1 MNNFKILLSII
12 FPLIWINSADIEK
25 NYNEYKIEFN
35 NEKGNIILFS
45 ETEID
50 NCDFHNSSDQSFG
63 KFVPII
69 GNTEQL
75 KHYFD
80 ALKDVKIDKI
90 RVAHYGDSIIWA
102 DVITPDLRYN
112 LQKKFGGHGA
122 GFLSICSDDIQAKK
136 STIHKF
142 SDDWKWAS
150 LFTKNVNRLPI
161 GIAGTVA
168 ETGHSSTVHFEAGR
182 YSQASNSFS
191 EISLFYSNTNPQST
205 LKIIYN
211 KDEWATYPLPDKRF
225 VNKFELDLN
234 GNNKKIDLE
243 FNNCEKSLFYGISL
257 ESGNGVYVDNF
268 ALRGNSGVSLKNISK
283 ETMEDFSEYLNYKL
297 FIIQFGVNVVAAGN
311 VNYQWYEKKM
321 IQVISFLR
329 KYYPEASFL
338 LVSSGDLGKKNG
350 SNFYTHPE
358 IKKIVK
364 VQKRIAEKSNIA
376 FWNLFEAMGGE
387 NSIISWV
394 NSSPPLAFKDFCH
407 LTEDGG
413 KIVADLLTDALN
425 DAHQKY
431 LAGNK

>member
-1 MNNFKILLSII
+1 MINIKNLFSII
-12 FPLIWINSADIEK
+12 FPLIWMNSADIEN
-25 NYNEYKIEFN
+25 NYYEYSGEFN

-50 NCDFHNSSDQSFG
+50 NSDFHNSSYKSSG
-63 KFVPII
+63 KFVPIT
-69 GNTEQL
+69 GNIEQL

-122 GFLSICSDDIQAKK
+122 GFLSICSDDIKAKK
-136 STIHKF
+136 STVHSF

-150 LFTKNVNRLPI
+150 LFTKNEDRLPI

-168 ETGHSSTVHFEAGR
+168 VAGHSSTVQFKGGR
-182 YSQASNSFS
+182 YFPASNSFS
-191 EISLFYSNTNPQST
+191 EISIFYSMTNQNSV
-205 LKIIYN
+205 LKILSN
-211 KDEWATYPLPDKRF
+211 SGEWETYPLPDERF

-234 GNNKKIDLE
+234 GKNRKIDLE
-243 FNNCEKSLFYGISL
+243 FDNCENSLFYGISL

-268 ALRGNSGVSLKNISK
+268 AFRGNSGVSLKNISK
-283 ETMEDFSEYLNYKL
+283 ETIEEFSEYLNYKL

-321 IQVISFLR
+321 VQVVKYLK

-338 LVSSGDLGKKNG
+338 LLSSGDLGKKKG

-413 KIVADLLTDALN
+413 KIIADLLTDALD
-425 DAHQKY
+425 DAHQNY
-431 LAGNK
+431 MAGNK